1 MSIRQADLSV
11 ITIVLNDEQGLKG
24 TINSVQSQKAL
35 TIEHLIVDGGSTD
48 GSALIAKQNSDVVI
62 SSEADGGIYP
72 AMQRGAL
79 CASGEYIVFCNSGDV
94 IYGDLYLANAIDQ
107 LKKEGSPWG
116 FGPIIE
122 KTERNTY
129 TWVPAS
135 TISDSNSIISRET
148 FVPFPSFII
157 KRDLFNK
164 LGGLTSIYKIAGDFE
179 LICKASLISKPTIF
193 EEPIAL
199 FSAGG
204 VSYINADLAWREEI
218 AIRKN
223 LLKLHS
229 KAIFLE
235 WIKYCVRVCKWRIGK
250 LIDTAQKL
258 FFNGRVSWRDLRAIE
273 VPDRFSS
280 FLPK

>member
-107 LKKEGSPWG
+107 LKEEGSTWG

-122 KTERNTY
+122 KTKRNTHA
-129 TWVPAS
+129 WVPAS
-135 TISDSNSIISRET
+135 KINDSNSIISRKT

-179 LICKASLISKPTIF
+179 LICKASLNSKPTIF

-235 WIKYCVRVCKWRIGK
+235 WIKYCIRVCKWRIGK

-258 FFNGRVSWRDLRAIE
+258 FLNGRVSWRDLRAIE